1 MGHHHDHGEISGK
14 NLIITVFL
22 NFALTIAE
30 IVGGI
35 LAGSLSLISDALHNF
50 SDAISVIISYFA
62 FKISKKKK
70 NEIMTFG
77 YKRAE
82 ILAALFNALVL
93 VIVSIYLFKEAYFK
107 FLRPEAVKGV
117 LMITTA
123 VICLAANIFSA
134 LILRKNAVDNL
145 NVKSAYIHMLADA
158 MSSFGVIVAGILI
171 YVYRIYW
178 IDPLLT
184 MLIGIYIIKES
195 FEIINE
201 TLKIL
206 MQGVP
211 ANINLDKIK
220 TEIEKLPGIKDIHHV
235 HVWQTNDKDV
245 YFECHINV
253 KEDIK
258 LSQAREI
265 IKQVERILKEA
276 FNIHHVTLQ
285 IEYECCYGVGLI
297 KQ

>member
-1 MGHHHDHGEISGK
+1 MGHHHDHEEISGK

-22 NFALTIAE
+22 NFAITIAE

-50 SDAISVIISYFA
+50 SDGISVIISYFA
-62 FKISKKKK
+62 FKISKKKN
-70 NEIMTFG
+70 NERMTFG

-107 FLRPEAVKGV
+107 FLRLEPVKGV

-171 YVYRIYW
+171 YEYKIYW

-184 MLIGIYIIKES
+184 ILIGIYIIKES

-211 ANINLDKIK
+211 DCINLDKIK
-220 TEIEKLPGIKDIHHV
+220 TEIEELPEIKDIHHV

-258 LSQAREI
+258 LSQVREI
-265 IKQVERILKEA
+265 IKQVESILKEA

-285 IEYECCYGVGLI
+285 IEYECCTGVGLI

>member
-1 MGHHHDHGEISGK
+1 MGHHHDHEEISGK

-22 NFALTIAE
+22 NFAITIAE

-50 SDAISVIISYFA
+50 SDGISVIISYFA
-62 FKISKKKK
+62 FKISKKKN
-70 NEIMTFG
+70 NERMTFG

-82 ILAALFNALVL
+82 ILAALFNASVL

-107 FLRPEAVKGV
+107 FLRPEPVKGV

-171 YVYRIYW
+171 YEYKIYW

-184 MLIGIYIIKES
+184 ILIGIYIIKES
-195 FEIINE
+195 FDIINE

-211 ANINLDKIK
+211 DCINLDKIK
-220 TEIEKLPGIKDIHHV
+220 TEIEKLPEIKDIHHV

-258 LSQAREI
+258 LSQVREI
-265 IKQVERILKEA
+265 IKQVESILKEA

-285 IEYECCYGVGLI
+285 IEYECCTGVGLI